1 MKLIHEPSRIYGTD
15 ENGKVI
21 AEITFPLTAP
31 GVYTIDHTIVDSSLQ
46 GQGVAGQLVQ
56 AAVYDIQSQG
66 GQVQATCSYAVKW
79 LEKHGQNGQD
89 GQSQNPKKVTF
100 FYLPGCPYC
109 KNANM
114 AIEELI
120 RENPA
125 YGAIE
130 IERINEQDPPGG
142 ISGYNYYYVPSMFI
156 GKEKIYEANPS
167 QTYEDIKASVK
178 EVFEKALV

>member
-56 AAVYDIQSQG
+56 AAVYDIESQG

-79 LEKHGQNGQD
+79 LEKHGQGGQT
-89 GQSQNPKKVTF
+89 PKKVTF

-109 KNANM
+109 SNANR

-120 RENPA
+120 QENPA
-125 YGAIE
+125 YGAVE
-130 IERINEQDPPGG
+130 FERINEQDPPAG
-142 ISGYNYYYVPSMFI
+142 ITGYNYYYVPSMFI
-156 GKEKIYEANPS
+156 GKEKIYEADPS

-178 EVFEKALV
+178 TVFEKALT